1 MKILEQLCQIHATS
15 GNELAMKEFII
26 DYVKKEKINWVVQL
40 EVIEGPQFQDYLM
53 LKFAVF
59 AHMDSIGF
67 TVRYENQLLPIG
79 GLEATMGYQL
89 VGQDD
94 LGPIECA
101 FTIDDEDHT
110 FYKFGRP
117 IQRGTDLTFKCYF
130 RESKKICTKLL
141 SR

>member
-1 MKILEQLCQIHATS
+1 
-15 GNELAMKEFII
+15 MKEFII

-40 EVIEGPQFQDYLM
+40 EVIEGPQFQDCLM
-53 LKFAVF
+53 LKFGQPRTAVF
-59 AHMDSIGF
+59 AHMNSIGF
-67 TVRYENQLLPIG
+67 TVRHQNQLLPIG
-79 GLEATMGYQL
+79 GPEAKMGYQL

-94 LGPIECA
+94 LGPIECEL
-101 FTIDDEDHT
+101 TIDDEDHT